1 MTYLAP
7 RRSAV
12 RHLRQRR
19 HQQALSGLTDSILGF
34 LQGPDPVIQDCMG
47 VADATTAPLDAKT
60 TDLAKNWNPTGFYTP
75 ADIRSLVGQTMAMIT
90 GAQAVVDQAAQAPNA
105 SQESTTRA
113 TDDLARAGKSS
124 LDYLA
129 AANQADQ
136 QGLRTINAVGF
147 KDWVLSAMGAASS
160 AIGTAA
166 AVSCITPWWVN
177 ALATFQTAFD
187 ALWNAAKAVVG
198 AVLAIGET
206 ALKVAD
212 SLPKYSDLITWGIIA
227 YAGYWAWKHIV

>member
-1 MTYLAP
+1 MTYLTP
-7 RRSAV
+7 RRTV
-12 RHLRQRR
+12 RRVQQR
-19 HQQALSGLTDSILGF
+19 SGLGDWWTDF
-34 LQGPDPVIQDCMG
+34 VTGPDPVIQECMG
-47 VADATTAPLDAKT
+47 VADTTTAPLDAKT
-60 TDLAKNWNPTGFYTP
+60 NDLAQNWKPTGFYTP
-75 ADIRSLVGQTMAMIT
+75 ADIRTLVSQTMAMIT
-90 GAQAVVDQAAQAPNA
+90 GAQGVVDQAAQAPNA
-105 SQESTTRA
+105 SQDSTTRA
-113 TDDLARAGKSS
+113 TDDLARAGKSA

-136 QGLRTINAVGF
+136 QGLRTVNAVGF
-147 KDWVLSAMGAASS
+147 KDWILSAMGAASS

-212 SLPKYSDLITWGIIA
+212 SLPQYSELITWGIIA